1 MKSTAISEQALGDI
15 VQILTVIARGCMMMK
30 VETSG
35 RMCDAV
41 DGGTGGRLT
50 AANVRDVDW
59 DGYTTFDWG
68 YKRQIVYSS

>member
-1 MKSTAISEQALGDI
+1 
-15 VQILTVIARGCMMMK
+15 MK

-50 AANVRDVDW
+50 AANVRDVD
-59 DGYTTFDWG
+59 GEEPNWG
-68 YKRQIVYSS
+68 ILNSLIKLRDHIEQGREPPWPF